1 MSRPMAPVTCPQCHT
16 RQEIDPDAEGYRCL
30 VCAATWS
37 FVRCTVC
44 GQRFHTRPGTRAWTC
59 PNCGTPHGR
68 DRRGISRPGVPLPL
82 LIGGIAVALAIVIG
96 LILLFTGDEGGAPT
110 PTTPSPSVIADPF
123 RKVCRDLVDV
133 QLLREDAL
141 DRASEALTA
150 DAAALRARG
159 DEESAAAVEAIV
171 DAIGSYQEVAA
182 GGGDTVA
189 ATNQLLDALDAVDCS
204 GAT

>member
-1 MSRPMAPVTCPQCHT
+1 MAPVTCPQCRT
-16 RQEIDPDAEGYRCL
+16 RQEIDPDAEGYQCL

-44 GQRFHTRPGTRAWTC
+44 GERFHTRPGTRAWTC
-59 PNCGTPHGR
+59 PTCGTPHGR
-68 DRRGISRPGVPLPL
+68 NRRGISRPGVSLPL
-82 LIGGIAVALAIVIG
+82 LIGGIAAAIAIVIV
-96 LILLFTGDEGGAPT
+96 LIVLFAGDDGAPA
-110 PTTPSPSVIADPF
+110 PTSPSQSVITDPF

-141 DRASEALTA
+141 DRASQALTA
-150 DAAALRARG
+150 DAEALRAQG
-159 DEESAAAVEAIV
+159 DEESAVAVEAIV

-204 GAT
+204 GAA

>member
-1 MSRPMAPVTCPQCHT
+1 M
-16 RQEIDPDAEGYRCL
+16 
-30 VCAATWS
+30 
-37 FVRCTVC
+37 
-44 GQRFHTRPGTRAWTC
+44 
-59 PNCGTPHGR
+59 
-68 DRRGISRPGVPLPL
+68 
-82 LIGGIAVALAIVIG
+82 IGGIAAAIAIVIV
-96 LILLFTGDEGGAPT
+96 LIVLFAGDDGAPA
-110 PTTPSPSVIADPF
+110 PPSPSPSVITDPF

-150 DAAALRARG
+150 DAEALRAQG

-204 GAT
+204 EAT

>member
-1 MSRPMAPVTCPQCHT
+1 
-16 RQEIDPDAEGYRCL
+16 
-30 VCAATWS
+30 
-37 FVRCTVC
+37 
-44 GQRFHTRPGTRAWTC
+44 
-59 PNCGTPHGR
+59 
-68 DRRGISRPGVPLPL
+68 VPLPL
-82 LIGGIAVALAIVIG
+82 LIGGIAVAIAIVAG
-96 LILLFTGDEGGAPT
+96 LILLFTGDEGSPAPT
-110 PTTPSPSVIADPF
+110 SPSPSAIADPF

-189 ATNQLLDALDAVDCS
+189 ATNQLLDALNAVDCS
-204 GAT
+204 GAAT